1 MEKLKVL
8 FVCVHNSARSQMA
21 EAFLKKLAGDKFEAE
36 SAGFEPGHLNPLVIE
51 VMQEIGIDI
60 SNNQTKSVF
69 DFFKQ
74 GRSFHFVITVCDAA
88 NAERCPIF
96 PGLTKRLGWSFEDP
110 ASFTGTHEEK
120 LAKTRLV
127 RDHVKAE
134 VENFIKTHHQ
144 ISFFKINS

>member
-1 MEKLKVL
+1 MEKIKVL

-21 EAFLKKLAGDKFEAE
+21 EAFLNQLAGKEFFAE
-36 SAGFEPGHLNPLVIE
+36 SAGLEPGTLNPLVVE
-51 VMQEIGIDI
+51 AMKEIGIDI
-60 SNNQTKSVF
+60 SKNETKSVF

-74 GRSFHFVITVCDAA
+74 GRLYHFVISVCDDAS
-88 NAERCPIF
+88 AERCPIF

-127 RDHVKAE
+127 RDSIKKE
-134 VENFIKTHHQ
+134 LESFIKTHHQ
-144 ISFFKINS
+144 VNF